1 VQPSTVRQ
9 AVGAPIAV
17 LARQEKLVTL
27 DRGFV
32 ALLFSSC
39 TPLAARQQQMVGEI
53 SGLLGKS
60 WRLARSRP

>member
-1 VQPSTVRQ
+1 
-9 AVGAPIAV
+9 V